1 MFFEDHTI
9 GAIVKRKIEHPEYF
23 LVSAN
28 LINQPAMAW
37 VHYHLNS
44 FRPYLPELT
53 PPEGFVPRVG
63 GRYDESPAYQ
73 TQKSPT
79 WRASELPTWSG
90 PPGYVLN
97 FTMAAPFVG
106 HRWLPAPSFDID
118 DTPVSEVTYD
128 PHSVAWSS
136 WGVGAQTHY
145 SFLEN
150 LEKKA
155 LQTYKYDLWDY
166 HYDRLSINFI
176 CVMGDDIQSVMPM
189 PEGDEVYLTQNVTRM
204 QRRHAVME
212 GSGLAVHFGFGIQV
226 NANNWHGIHDTDAL
240 DRYRAFADEKVC
252 GKPRAGPML

>member
-1 MFFEDHTI
+1 
-9 GAIVKRKIEHPEYF
+9 
-23 LVSAN
+23 
-28 LINQPAMAW
+28 
-37 VHYHLNS
+37 
-44 FRPYLPELT
+44 
-53 PPEGFVPRVG
+53 VPSVG
-63 GRYDESPAYQ
+63 GRYDQSPAYQ
-73 TQKSPT
+73 TQETPT

-97 FTMAAPFVG
+97 LSMAAPFVG

-118 DTPVSEVTYD
+118 DTPISEVTYD

-176 CVMGDDIQSVMPM
+176 CVMGDDIRSAMPM

-226 NANNWHGIHDTDAL
+226 NSNNWHGIHDTDAL